1 MSVKAS
7 PETIREMKS
16 DVQNAARMLEKAGEG
31 IAKVVSGMDQWDDRQ
46 AKEFVSIM
54 LQVSRLTRMPVDSLK
69 SAALKLENMA
79 QALDEYQ
86 KVKFY

>member
-46 AKEFVSIM
+46 AKEFASIM

-69 SAALKLENMA
+69 SAALKMENMA